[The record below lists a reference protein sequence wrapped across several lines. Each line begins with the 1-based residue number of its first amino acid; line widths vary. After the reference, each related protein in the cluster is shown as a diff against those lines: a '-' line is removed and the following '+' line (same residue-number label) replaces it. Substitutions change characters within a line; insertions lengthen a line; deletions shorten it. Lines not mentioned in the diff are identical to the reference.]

1 MSTQPAHK
9 LSTTI
14 TATGGGSVVVGA
26 PTETLTA
33 TLAPFFRGEQG
44 PPAANTFEALNKNL
58 RALPLTITK
67 VGGNISTITYGS
79 GSQQV
84 VKTFGYSDGKL
95 TTISLSG
102 SGLPYG
108 ISTTKTLLYSGNDLI
123 GASYS

>member
-1 MSTQPAHK
+1 MSTQSAHK

-44 PPAANTFEALNKNL
+44 PSAADTFESLNKNL
-58 RALPLTITK
+58 RSKEFTIAE
-67 VGGNISTITYGS
+67 VGENISTITYGS
-79 GSQQV
+79 GLQQV
-84 VKTFGYSDGKL
+84 VKTFGYSGGKL
-95 TTISLSG
+95 TTITLSG

-108 ISTTKTLLYSGNDLI
+108 ISTTKTLLYSGSDLV